1 MIASWNLKEK
11 KIIWDKH
18 NCHLGAIAG
27 EGVTRERPS
36 MARGGGEVQG
46 LGCTVP
52 YSVHTNSTCSMGWG
66 GGVGAGQPA
75 YSQLIDS

>member
-36 MARGGGEVQG
+36 MARGGGGSTRVRVYSTIQ
-46 LGCTVP
+46 CTYKLHVF
-52 YSVHTNSTCSMGWG
+52 NGEGRG
-66 GGVGAGQPA
+66 GGGWPASIQPV
-75 YSQLIDS
+75 D